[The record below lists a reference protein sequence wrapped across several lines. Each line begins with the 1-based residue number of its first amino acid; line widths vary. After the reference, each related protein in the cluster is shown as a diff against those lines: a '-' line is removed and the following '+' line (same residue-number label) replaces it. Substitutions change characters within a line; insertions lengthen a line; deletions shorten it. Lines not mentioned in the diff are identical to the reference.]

1 MRDGTYHIL
10 HYVGHGDFTASG
22 EGVLFLEGADGG
34 HAELDAT
41 ELANL
46 VGDQTSLRL
55 VVLNSC
61 EGARTTLTDPF
72 AGVATT
78 LLQLGVPAVV
88 AMQFEISDEAAILFA
103 EELYTNLIG
112 RQAPIDAAVSE
123 ARKAIYIEQGTV
135 EWATPVLFMGETD
148 VALFDFHVDAAPLP
162 VEARSPNGARPPAD
176 LAAAPATAASPQATH
191 GVGGRG
197 SRGTGHRR
205 GRSPTCWTAVGPE
218 MEEAG
223 AATTTVAG
231 AAASAP
237 AGGATTVS
245 VAGTRSVDGDRRLD
259 RRRRRC
265 GRPRGPARRGASRVH
280 RGRGTVW
287 PGPHLR
293 ARLAVGPAGV
303 GVRTTGVR
311 RHRPF

>member
-1 MRDGTYHIL
+1 MRVLGIVADPDDAPRLDVGAERARVERAVASVAALGRVELHWLEPATPRRLREALRDGTYHVL

-162 VEARSPNGARPPAD
+162 VEARSPNGARPPAEPRCG
-176 LAAAPATAASPQATH
+176 AATAASPQATH
-191 GVGGRG
+191 GVGDRG
-197 SRGTGHRR
+197 SRGSGHRR
-205 GRSPTCWTAVGPE
+205 GRSPTCWTAD
-218 MEEAG
+218 
-223 AATTTVAG
+223 
-231 AAASAP
+231 
-237 AGGATTVS
+237 
-245 VAGTRSVDGDRRLD
+245 GTER
-259 RRRRRC
+259 
-265 GRPRGPARRGASRVH
+265 
-280 RGRGTVW
+280 
-287 PGPHLR
+287 
-293 ARLAVGPAGV
+293 
-303 GVRTTGVR
+303 
-311 RHRPF
+311 